1 MAART
6 DLVIK
11 GIAALMLVGGAFGF
25 GVVAGGM
32 RERERAA
39 AHLDDTI
46 AIAWGDGRHGKAFYG
61 MRVFVEPSA
70 AGLSVRGEVRIGPG
84 NSMRHDAGEI
94 GVVSSRAE
102 AVARFGTITWREHG
116 VHVGAPGRDEYV
128 LERSRIES
136 HR

>member
-1 MAART
+1 MAARFG
-6 DLVIK
+6 LVIK
-11 GIAALMLVGGAFGF
+11 GVAALMLVGGAFGF

-39 AHLDDTI
+39 AQLDDTI
-46 AIAWGDGRHGKAFYG
+46 AVAWGDGRYGKAFYG
-61 MRVFVEPSA
+61 MRVFVQPTG
-70 AGLSVRGEVRIGPG
+70 AGLSVRAEVRIGPG

-94 GVVSSRAE
+94 GVVSSRAD
-102 AVARFGTITWREHG
+102 AVARFGTITWREDG

-128 LERSRIES
+128 LERSRVES